1 MSAFQREVSAVGKIG
16 YSQTRK
22 IRLGPANMTVST
34 IERCLSYNDVHI
46 EHVLFIL
53 NTFF

>member
-22 IRLGPANMTVST
+22 SRLGPANMTVS
-34 IERCLSYNDVHI
+34 ESCLSYNDVHI